1 MITTEKV
8 GQEIKSVPLILNFH
22 EKISQ
27 ESLPEV

>member
-8 GQEIKSVPLILNFH
+8 WRERKSVTLIYNFY

-27 ESLPEV
+27 ESLQQV